1 MLSNMSKETEAKLY
15 AEGVATFALTFIGA
29 GAIWVS
35 GGDLLTVAVAH
46 GIILSVM
53 VSATMNIS
61 GAHINPAVTIGFMA
75 TNRID
80 SKLGIQYILAQLGG
94 AILAGFVLYSIGA
107 DVIAGTPAPGD
118 TIIDVSTQQ
127 AILIEAILTFFLMTV
142 IMGTAVDDRA
152 PAGIAGFG
160 IGLVVMADILMGGP
174 LTGAAMNPARWAGVW
189 VWGDMGMDTA
199 NNIDLIIYTVG
210 PIIGALLGVLLWD
223 KMIPGEENS
232 D

>member
-1 MLSNMSKETEAKLY
+1 MCKETEAKLY
-15 AEGVATFALTFIGA
+15 AEGIATFALTFVGA

-46 GIILSVM
+46 GMILSVM
-53 VSATMNIS
+53 VTATMNIS
-61 GAHINPAVTIGFMA
+61 GGHINPAITIGFMA

-80 SKLGIQYILAQLGG
+80 SKLGMKYIAAQLAG
-94 AILAGFVLYSIGA
+94 ALLAGGILYSIGA
-107 DVIAGTPAPGD
+107 GGVGTPAPGD
-118 TIIDVSTQQ
+118 TIIEVSTQQ
-127 AILIEAILTFFLMTV
+127 AILIEAILTFLLMTV

-189 VWGDMGMDTA
+189 VFGDME

-210 PIIGALLGVLLWD
+210 PIMGALLGVLLWD
-223 KMIPGEENS
+223 KMTPGEES
-232 D
+232 SE

>member
-1 MLSNMSKETEAKLY
+1 MSKETEAKLY

-127 AILIEAILTFFLMTV
+127 AILIEAILTFLLMTV

-160 IGLVVMADILMGGP
+160 IGLVVMADILMGC
-174 LTGAAMNPARWAGVW
+174 L
-189 VWGDMGMDTA
+189 
-199 NNIDLIIYTVG
+199 LYTSPSPRDRG
-210 PIIGALLGVLLWD
+210 
-223 KMIPGEENS
+223 
-232 D
+232 

>member
-1 MLSNMSKETEAKLY
+1 M
-15 AEGVATFALTFIGA
+15 VFFAA
-29 GAIWVS
+29 G
-35 GGDLLTVAVAH
+35 
-46 GIILSVM
+46 SVM
-53 VSATMNIS
+53 VEELSNGLITPLGIALSPGIVVMTVVYAISHIS
-61 GAHINPAVTIGFMA
+61 GAHINPAVTSGFMA

-80 SKLGIQYILAQLGG
+80 SKLGAKYIAAQLAGAFIAGG
-94 AILAGFVLYSIGA
+94 ILYSIGA
-107 DVIAGTPAPGD
+107 GGVGTPAPGD
-118 TIIDVSTQQ
+118 TIIEVSTQQ
-127 AILIEAILTFFLMTV
+127 AILIEAVLTFLLMTV

-189 VWGDMGMDTA
+189 VFGDME

-210 PIIGALLGVLLWD
+210 PIMGALLGVLLWD
-223 KMIPGEENS
+223 KMTLGEEA

>member
-1 MLSNMSKETEAKLY
+1 MCKETQAKLY
-15 AEGVATFALTFIGA
+15 AEGIATFALTFIGA
-29 GAIWVS
+29 GSIWVV
-35 GGDLLTVAVAH
+35 GGDLLAVAAAH

-53 VSATMNIS
+53 VTATMNIS

-80 SKLGIQYILAQLGG
+80 SKLGAKYIAAQLAGAFIAGG
-94 AILAGFVLYSIGA
+94 ILYSIGA
-107 DVIAGTPAPGD
+107 GGVGTPAPGD
-118 TIIDVSTQQ
+118 TIIEVSTQQ
-127 AILIEAILTFFLMTV
+127 AILIEAVLTFLLMTV

-174 LTGAAMNPARWAGVW
+174 LTGAAMNPARWAGDW

-210 PIIGALLGVLLWD
+210 PIMGALLGVLLWD
-223 KMIPGEENS
+223 KMIPGENTE
-232 D
+232 

>member
-1 MLSNMSKETEAKLY
+1 MCKETEAKLY
-15 AEGVATFALTFIGA
+15 AEGIATFALTFVGA

-46 GIILSVM
+46 GMILSVM
-53 VSATMNIS
+53 VTATMNIS
-61 GAHINPAVTIGFMA
+61 GGHINPAITIGFMA
-75 TNRID
+75 TKRID
-80 SKLGIQYILAQLGG
+80 SKLGMKYIAAQLAG
-94 AILAGFVLYSIGA
+94 ALLAGGILYSIGA
-107 DVIAGTPAPGD
+107 GGVGTPAPGD
-118 TIIDVSTQQ
+118 TIIEVSTQQ
-127 AILIEAILTFFLMTV
+127 AILIEAILTFLLMTV

-189 VWGDMGMDTA
+189 VFGDME

-210 PIIGALLGVLLWD
+210 PIMGALLGVLLWD
-223 KMIPGEENS
+223 KMTPGES
-232 D
+232 DSE

>member
-1 MLSNMSKETEAKLY
+1 MCKETEAKLY
-15 AEGVATFALTFIGA
+15 AEGIATFALTFIGA

-35 GGDLLTVAVAH
+35 DDLLTVAVAH
-46 GIILSVM
+46 GIILAVM
-53 VSATMNIS
+53 VTATMNIS
-61 GAHINPAVTIGFMA
+61 GGHVNPAVTIGFMA

-80 SKLGIQYILAQLGG
+80 SKLGAKYIAAQLAG
-94 AILAGFVLYSIGA
+94 ALLAGGILYSIGA
-107 DVIAGTPAPGD
+107 GGVGTPAPGD
-118 TIIDVSTQQ
+118 TIIEVSTQQ
-127 AILIEAILTFFLMTV
+127 AILIEAVLTFLLMTV

-189 VWGDMGMDTA
+189 VFGDME

-210 PIIGALLGVLLWD
+210 PIMGALLGVLLCD
-223 KMIPGEENS
+223 KMTPGESE

>member
-1 MLSNMSKETEAKLY
+1 MCKETEAKLY
-15 AEGVATFALTFIGA
+15 AEGIATFALTFVGA

-35 GGDLLTVAVAH
+35 GEDLLTVAVAH
-46 GIILSVM
+46 GMILSVM

-75 TNRID
+75 TKRID
-80 SKLGIQYILAQLGG
+80 SKLGMKYIAAQLAG
-94 AILAGFVLYSIGA
+94 ALLAGGILYSIGA
-107 DVIAGTPAPGD
+107 GGVGTPAPGD
-118 TIIDVSTQQ
+118 TIIEVSTQQ
-127 AILIEAILTFFLMTV
+127 AILIEAILTFLLMTV

-189 VWGDMGMDTA
+189 VFGDME

-210 PIIGALLGVLLWD
+210 PIMGALLGVLLWD
-223 KMIPGEENS
+223 KMTPGETDSE
-232 D
+232 

>member
-1 MLSNMSKETEAKLY
+1 MSKETEAKLY

-80 SKLGIQYILAQLGG
+80 SKLGIQYILAQFGG

-127 AILIEAILTFFLMTV
+127 AILIEAILTFLLMTV

-189 VWGDMGMDTA
+189 VFGDME

-210 PIIGALLGVLLWD
+210 PIMGALLGVLLWD
-223 KMIPGEENS
+223 KMTPSEE
-232 D
+232 